1 MDLAVLIVLIV
12 LMAAF
17 VWVGVEVA
25 LAVRKL
31 RGQVGDLMGQV
42 DKTVQDVNVTIKKVD
57 QAVEDLNPAIQ
68 EVKPLMG
75 KVETTVDALSLDLLQ
90 VNNILNDVGTLTG
103 AASDA
108 TTAVTGVVDKAA
120 AAASKAVG
128 KLGKKGKAGAEA
140 LEASVAEKA
149 AQLQGDIEPS
159 VETVSQDAGYFT
171 YPTESATSDTASEE
185 K

>member
-120 AAASKAVG
+120 AVASKAVG
-128 KLGKKGKAGAEA
+128 KLGKKGKGEAEA
-140 LEASVAEKA
+140 LEASAAEKA
-149 AQLQGDIEPS
+149 AQLQGEVEPA

-171 YPTESATSDTASEE
+171 YPTKSATSDTASEE
-185 K
+185 N

>member
-12 LMAAF
+12 LLAAF

-120 AAASKAVG
+120 AAASK
-128 KLGKKGKAGAEA
+128 LGKKGKAGTEA
-140 LEASVAEKA
+140 LEASAAEKA